1 MQFGVNFFPVVD
13 PAKKSASDY
22 FDEALRL
29 VCLAEELGF
38 EHAQC
43 VEHYFSPY
51 GGYMPDPVTFLTAA
65 AARTSRIRI
74 GTGAVIPA
82 FTHPLKLAGKL
93 AMLDNLSH
101 GRLDVGF
108 GRAFLPQEFEAF
120 GIDID
125 ESRARFAEGVE
136 VCRRLWSEQD
146 VVWEGSFHRFGPVTM
161 LPEPVQKP
169 HPPIFIA
176 SAMSPDSC
184 AAAGRAGHHLQVVPS
199 VTSREQLQSM
209 LAGYREAWREA
220 GHPGSPRI
228 QIKYTCYVAE
238 DRAKALDLAET
249 FEVNY
254 VEHMAEAVA
263 SWGRTR
269 SDAYRGYEQ
278 FVEKV
283 KKYDFRQ
290 SHADNKVLAGTP
302 DEVREQIAVL
312 VDWFGA
318 DPTLSLQFNPG
329 HMPYEDAERAM
340 TLFAEHVMPAFTGP
354 EQPA

>member
-1 MQFGVNFFPVVD
+1 VG
-13 PAKKSASDY
+13 
-22 FDEALRL
+22 
-29 VCLAEELGF
+29 LAEDLGF
-38 EHAQC
+38 EHIQC
-43 VEHYFSPY
+43 VEHYFSSY
-51 GGYMPDPVTFLTAA
+51 GGYLPDPVTFLTAA

-74 GTGAVIPA
+74 CTGAVIPA

-125 ESRARFAEGVE
+125 QSRARFDEGVE

-146 VVWEGSFHRFGPVTM
+146 VIWEGSFHRFGPVTM

-184 AAAGRAGHHLQVVPS
+184 AAAGRAGYHLQVVPS

-209 LAGYREAWREA
+209 LAGYREAWQQA
-220 GHPGSPRI
+220 GHPGRPRI

-238 DRAKALDLAET
+238 DRAVALALAET
-249 FEVNY
+249 FELNY
-254 VEHMAEAVA
+254 VKSMAQAVA

-278 FVEKV
+278 FVDKV
-283 KKYDFRQ
+283 TKYDFAQ

-302 DEVREQIAVL
+302 DEVRDQIAVL
-312 VDWFGA
+312 VDWFGT

-329 HMPYEDAERAM
+329 HLPYEHAERAM
-340 TLFAEHVMPAFTGP
+340 KLFTEHVMPTFARP
-354 EQPA
+354 EQTA